1 MDFSYAACVAGPRF
15 HLDFPGQVL
24 ANTMPR
30 GMSMTWFK
38 QEIRH
43 ATVRFP
49 LRWSGWGKAAQM
61 MQYQYHGV
69 KKGHSA
75 I

>member
-1 MDFSYAACVAGPRF
+1 
-15 HLDFPGQVL
+15 
-24 ANTMPR
+24 
-30 GMSMTWFK
+30 MTWLK

-61 MQYQYHGV
+61 MRYQYHGV